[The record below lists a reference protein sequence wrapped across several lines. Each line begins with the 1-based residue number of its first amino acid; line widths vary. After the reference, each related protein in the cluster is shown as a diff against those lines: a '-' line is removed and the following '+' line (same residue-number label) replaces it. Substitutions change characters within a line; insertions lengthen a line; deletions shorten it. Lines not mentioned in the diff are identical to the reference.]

1 MAGSS
6 GGLGS
11 HPPDGVQGGYRSC
24 VTPPL
29 DTDRWAL
36 RRRPFDAL
44 EARVVQLHLE
54 RPDADADPI
63 VQSLRYVLSFARLT
77 HVRNADG
84 VDVDVSGPLA
94 LHAAEV
100 LEALQA
106 PLTRTSSLW
115 AAIRELPEVIE
126 KTRRARESVLEHLP
140 IDRASLEAE
149 VTTRLLAVASGG
161 GGGAGFVYPGCY
173 DILDRSGLTPD
184 LMVGTSIGSLM
195 SMFRCRRRPFDVAAL
210 VAAARRLSW
219 TSLFRVL
226 DTSSRYGVPA
236 TLRLYLRGALGPLFL
251 TEEGEPMK
259 LSDMRIPL
267 YIVAAG
273 LTVDAFKHD
282 LGYYE
287 HLLDDEVRG
296 RKGIGI
302 RGTMKAMRMLGEFLA
317 NRDALVPC
325 VIGRDEGTQG
335 FDTLDAAGF
344 SSAVPGVIHYDV
356 LRDDPHMHR
365 VLDSM
370 YAARG
375 ITRLGEGGLVHNVP
389 ARIAW
394 ESVVSGTW
402 GRRNVF
408 VLALDCFAP
417 SARKL
422 AWAAMQ
428 QAVRTANV
436 DADRAFAD
444 LYVPM
449 TRTLSP
455 MNLVPAVKDA
465 MEAIR
470 WGRDDLR
477 PHMPF
482 VRSMCAPLEV
492 LPDHG
497 TVVP

>member
-1 MAGSS
+1 MT
-6 GGLGS
+6 LL
-11 HPPDGVQGGYRSC
+11 
-24 VTPPL
+24 L
-29 DTDRWAL
+29 DTERWAE
-36 RRRPFDAL
+36 RRRPFDRL
-44 EARVVQLHLE
+44 EARVVRLHLK
-54 RPDADADPI
+54 RPDDDLEPV
-63 VQSLRYVLSFARLT
+63 VQALRYVLSFARLT
-77 HVRNADG
+77 KVRNADG
-84 VDVDVSGPLA
+84 VDVDLAGPLA

-100 LEALQA
+100 RQALEE
-106 PLTRTSSLW
+106 PLVNSSSLW
-115 AAIRELPEVIE
+115 EGIRALPEVIE
-126 KTRRARESVLEHLP
+126 KTRRARQSVLDHLP
-140 IDRASLEAE
+140 LDRPSLEAE

-161 GGGAGFVYPGCY
+161 GGGAGYVYPGCY
-173 DILDRSGLTPD
+173 DVLDRSGLVPD
-184 LMVGTSIGSLM
+184 LMVGTSMGALM

-219 TSLFRVL
+219 TKIFRVL
-226 DTSSRYGVPA
+226 DASSRYGVPA
-236 TLRLYLRGALGPLFL
+236 TLRLYLRGALGSLFL
-251 TEEGEPMK
+251 TEEGEPMR
-259 LSDMRIPL
+259 LGDMAIPL
-267 YIVAAG
+267 YIVATG

-287 HLLDDEVRG
+287 HFLDDAVKSRRG
-296 RKGIGI
+296 RPSI
-302 RGTMKAMRMLGEFLA
+302 RGTMKAMRMLLEFLG
-317 NRDALVPC
+317 NREALVTC
-325 VIGRDEGTQG
+325 ALGRDEGTES

-365 VLDSM
+365 VLNAM

-394 ESVVSGTW
+394 ESVVAGTW

-417 SARKL
+417 STRTL
-422 AWAAMQ
+422 AWAALQ

-436 DADRAFAD
+436 DYNRAFSD
-444 LYVPM
+444 LYVPL
-449 TRTLSP
+449 RQALSP

-470 WGRDDLR
+470 WGQEEMR

-482 VRSMCAPLEV
+482 VRAMCAPIPV
-492 LPDHG
+492 LPEHG
-497 TVVP
+497 HVLP

>member
-1 MAGSS
+1 M
-6 GGLGS
+6 
-11 HPPDGVQGGYRSC
+11 
-24 VTPPL
+24 
-29 DTDRWAL
+29 
-36 RRRPFDAL
+36 
-44 EARVVQLHLE
+44 VQLHLE
-54 RPDADADPI
+54 HGDDDAAPI
-63 VQSLRYVLSFARLT
+63 VHALRYVLSFARLT
-77 HVRNADG
+77 QVRNADG
-84 VDVDVSGPLA
+84 VDVDLSGPLA

-100 LEALQA
+100 LEALEG
-106 PLTRTSSLW
+106 PLTSSSSLW
-115 AAIRELPEVIE
+115 EAIRALPAVIE
-126 KTRRARESVLEHLP
+126 KTRRARQSVLDHLP
-140 IDRASLEAE
+140 LDRDSLEAE

-161 GGGAGFVYPGCY
+161 GGGAGYVYPGCY
-173 DILDRSGLTPD
+173 DVLDRSGLVPD
-184 LMVGTSIGSLM
+184 LMVGTSIGALM

-219 TSLFRVL
+219 TKIFRVL
-226 DTSSRYGVPA
+226 ETTSRYGVPA
-236 TLRLYLRGALGPLFL
+236 TMRLYLRDALGSLFL
-251 TEEGEPMK
+251 TEDGEPMRM
-259 LSDMRIPL
+259 SDMAIPL
-267 YIVAAG
+267 YIVATG

-287 HLLDDEVRG
+287 HFLDDAVSKQRG
-296 RKGIGI
+296 GLSL
-302 RGTMKAMRMLGEFLA
+302 RGTMKAMRILMEFLG
-317 NRDALVPC
+317 NRDALVTC
-325 VIGRDEGTQG
+325 AIGRDPGTEA

-365 VLDSM
+365 VLDAM
-370 YAARG
+370 YSARG

-417 SARKL
+417 SARSL
-422 AWAAMQ
+422 AWAPVQ

-436 DADRAFAD
+436 DYNKRFAD
-444 LYVPM
+444 FYLPIR
-449 TRTLSP
+449 RTPSP

-470 WGRDDLR
+470 WGRDELR

-482 VRSMCAPLEV
+482 VRSMCAPLLV

-497 TVVP
+497 HIVP

>member
-1 MAGSS
+1 MEDAAVRG
-6 GGLGS
+6 
-11 HPPDGVQGGYRSC
+11 PRGYRLQ
-24 VTPPL
+24 VTLPL
-29 DTDRWAL
+29 DTLRWAE
-36 RRRPFDAL
+36 RRRPFDRL

-54 RPDADADPI
+54 RPDDDAEPI
-63 VQSLRYVLSFARLT
+63 VQALRYVISFARLT
-77 HVRNADG
+77 QVRNAEG
-84 VDVDVSGPLA
+84 VDVDLSGPLA

-100 LEALQA
+100 REALEK
-106 PLTRTSSLW
+106 PLLSNKSLW
-115 AAIRELPEVIE
+115 AAIRALPEVIE
-126 KTRRARESVLEHLP
+126 KTRRARQSVLEHLP
-140 IDRASLEAE
+140 VDRDSLEAE

-161 GGGAGFVYPGCY
+161 GGGAGYVYPGCY
-173 DILDRSGLTPD
+173 DILDRSGLIPD

-219 TSLFRVL
+219 SRIFRVL

-236 TLRLYLRGALGPLFL
+236 TLRLYLRGALGSLFL
-251 TEEGEPMK
+251 TEDGEPMR
-259 LSDMRIPL
+259 LSDMAIPL
-267 YIVAAG
+267 YIVATG

-287 HLLDDEVRG
+287 HFLDDAVGG
-296 RKGIGI
+296 RQGMSI
-302 RGTMKAMRMLGEFLA
+302 RGTMKAMRMLLEFLG
-317 NRDALVPC
+317 NREALVPC
-325 VIGRDEGTQG
+325 VIGRDPGTEA

-365 VLDSM
+365 VLNAL

-394 ESVVSGTW
+394 ESVVSGRW

-417 SARKL
+417 SARSL
-422 AWAAMQ
+422 AWAPLQ
-428 QAVRTANV
+428 QAVRSGNV
-436 DADRAFAD
+436 DSDRAFAD
-444 LYVPM
+444 LYLPM
-449 TRTLSP
+449 HRTLSP
-455 MNLVPAVKDA
+455 MNLVPDVKDA

-470 WGRDDLR
+470 WGRDELR

-482 VRSMCAPLEV
+482 VRSMCAPLDV
-492 LPDHG
+492 LPDQG
-497 TVVP
+497 PVVP

>member
-1 MAGSS
+1 MT
-6 GGLGS
+6 L
-11 HPPDGVQGGYRSC
+11 
-24 VTPPL
+24 PL

-44 EARVVQLHLE
+44 EARVVQLHLA
-54 RPDADADPI
+54 RPDADAEPV
-63 VQSLRYVLSFARLT
+63 VQALRYALSFARLT
-77 HVRNADG
+77 HVRNAEG
-84 VDVDVSGPLA
+84 VDVDVQGPLA
-94 LHAAEV
+94 LHAAAV
-100 LEALQA
+100 REALEGPITQS
-106 PLTRTSSLW
+106 SSLW
-115 AAIRELPEVIE
+115 GAIRALPEILHA
-126 KTRRARESVLEHLP
+126 TRRARQSLLEHLP
-140 IDRASLEAE
+140 IDRDSLEAE
-149 VTTRLLAVASGG
+149 VCTRLLAVASGG
-161 GGGAGFVYPGCY
+161 GGGAGYVYPGCY
-173 DILDRSGLTPD
+173 ELLDRAGLVPD

-195 SMFRCRRRPFDVAAL
+195 SMFRCRRRRFDVAAL

-236 TLRLYLRGALGPLFL
+236 TLRLYLRGALGTLFQ
-251 TEEGEPMK
+251 TEEGQPLR

-267 YIVAAG
+267 YVVAAG
-273 LTVDAFKHD
+273 LTMDAMKHD
-282 LGYYE
+282 LGWYE
-287 HLLDDEVRG
+287 HLLDDDVRR
-296 RKGIGI
+296 RKTPGLGL
-302 RGTMKAMRMLGEFLA
+302 RGTVKAMQVLRELLA
-317 NRDALVPC
+317 RPDALVPC
-325 VIGRDEGTQG
+325 VLGRDPGTED

-375 ITRLGEGGLVHNVP
+375 ITRLGEGGLVSNVP

-417 SARKL
+417 TPRSL
-422 AWAAMQ
+422 AWVPLQ
-428 QAVRTANV
+428 QAVRSANV
-436 DADRAFAD
+436 DADKRFAD
-444 LYVPM
+444 LYVAM
-449 TRTLSP
+449 SRTLSP
-455 MNLVPAVKDA
+455 MNLVPDPKDA
-465 MEAIR
+465 MTAVR

-482 VRSMCAPLEV
+482 VSAMCAPIPP
-492 LPDHG
+492 LPDD
-497 TVVP
+497 TTTDPRAA